1 MAMDGEITDC
11 FDSDALMH
19 GSRIDR
25 CVDASLATQDID
37 ADMYTGHCLDAWVHE
52 WLLTEIE
59 KECYNDVLMQGG
71 RDAPDVAWMVGDEG
85 GETLKKTMPMI
96 KTMITTK
103 MYDGKCDD
111 NDDVYAMMTT
121 TRMVCFF
128 DLTSHGDR
136 ITIRGASH

>member
-1 MAMDGEITDC
+1 MD
-11 FDSDALMH
+11 
-19 GSRIDR
+19 
-25 CVDASLATQDID
+25 AT
-37 ADMYTGHCLDAWVHE
+37 
-52 WLLTEIE
+52 
-59 KECYNDVLMQGG
+59 
-71 RDAPDVAWMVGDEG
+71 DVAWMVGDEG

-136 ITIRGASH
+136 ITIRGAPHYRRTHTFPQFYSLPSCASA